1 MIVSDHAP
9 AVIMTGLPTPP
20 GTAPPPTPRRTAR
33 PTPSGAGAGKG
44 EDAAMRSGPD
54 PNSPPDMPATPAAAN
69 ERGVLCEAAI
79 GGSEAEFRWCCA
91 RHRGRR
97 IGGRAER
104 KAQPLELQLRIQ
116 FCACLFSVRVHRCAI
131 SQRDGWRMFHRMRL
145 RLGTVAKIS
154 RNFFCFGNR
163 TLRRIIL
170 YTRLNFL

>member
-9 AVIMTGLPTPP
+9 AVIVTGLPTPP

-54 PNSPPDMPATPAAAN
+54 PSSPPDMPAPPAAAN
-69 ERGVLCEAAI
+69 ERGVLYEAAI

-104 KAQPLELQLRIQ
+104 KHSRLSCSCEYSFAHACSPSECIGAQL
-116 FCACLFSVRVHRCAI
+116 V
-131 SQRDGWRMFHRMRL
+131 
-145 RLGTVAKIS
+145 
-154 RNFFCFGNR
+154 
-163 TLRRIIL
+163 
-170 YTRLNFL
+170 